1 MCGFTGIFHSRDK
14 REIDMALL
22 ARMNDSLAHR
32 GPDDCGYHTEPGIG
46 LGHRRLSIIDLSGG
60 HQPMFNEDG
69 SVAVVYNGEIYNFQ
83 ELIKELREAGHR
95 FRTSCDTEVIVHAWE
110 EWGADCVKRFRG
122 MFAFALWDQNQETLF
137 LARDRL
143 GIKPLYYSV
152 LADGTVLFGSELKA
166 LLQHPDLPRNID
178 PRAVEDYFAYGYVPD
193 PKTIYRD
200 VAKLAPAHYL
210 TFRRNEPFPSPRS
223 YWDLSFETREG
234 LTEAQACEELVE
246 HLREAV
252 DIRMIADVPLGA
264 FLSGGV
270 DSSSVVAMMAGLSVS
285 PVESFS
291 IGFDQA
297 NYDETHFAAE
307 VAKAHKTRHHLRKVN
322 ANEFDLVDRLAGIY
336 DEPFADSSAI
346 PTFRLSSVTREH
358 VTVALSGD
366 GGDEVL
372 AGYRRH
378 RWHHYEEQVRAR
390 VPQSIRG
397 PLFGLLGNLYPKMDW
412 APQPFRAKSTFQA
425 LARDSLGGYFHSVSM
440 VADDLRQKLYSSSMR
455 RHLQGYHAGEVLKR
469 YMENAPVED
478 HLSRVQYV
486 DLKTYLPGDIL
497 TKVDRASMANSLEVR
512 VPFLDHHFVEWAA
525 HIPAKLRLNG
535 REGKYVLKKAMEAHL
550 PSNVLYRKKMG
561 FAVPLTAWFRGPL
574 RERVKSSLSGDVL
587 ADSGYF
593 DMTSIARLVDQHQAG
608 LRDHGAVIWALV
620 MFESFLH
627 QVHCKTG
634 DQTNFGK

>member
-1 MCGFTGIFHSRDK
+1 MCGFTGIFYSRDE
-14 REIDMALL
+14 RAIDATLL

-46 LGHRRLSIIDLSGG
+46 LGHRRLSIIDISGG

-69 SVAVVYNGEIYNFQ
+69 SVVVVYNGEIYNFQ

-110 EWGADCVKRFRG
+110 EWGADCIKRFRG
-122 MFAFALWDQNQETLF
+122 MFAFALWDQNQETLL

-143 GIKPLYYSV
+143 GIKPLYYAI
-152 LADGTVLFGSELKA
+152 LADGAVLFGSELKA

-223 YWDLSFETREG
+223 YWDLSFETRGG
-234 LTEAQACEELVE
+234 LTEAKACEELVE

-297 NYDETHFAAE
+297 SYDETYYAAE

-346 PTFRLSSVTREH
+346 PTFRLSSITREQ

-378 RWHHYEEQVRAR
+378 RWHHYEELVRAR
-390 VPQSIRG
+390 LPQGIRG
-397 PLFGLLGNLYPKMDW
+397 PVFGLLGSVYPKMDW
-412 APQPFRAKSTFQA
+412 APQPLRAKSTLQA
-425 LARDSLGGYFHSVSM
+425 LARDSSGGYFHSVSI
-440 VADDLRQKLYSSSMR
+440 VPDDLRRNLYSEAMR
-455 RHLQGYHAGEVLKR
+455 RNLQGYHAGEVLKG

-512 VPFLDHHFVEWAA
+512 VPILDHHFVEWAA
-525 HIPAKLRLNG
+525 RLPAELKLNG

-574 RERVKSSLSGDVL
+574 RERVKSSLGGDVL

-593 DMTSIARLVDQHQAG
+593 DMTSIAELVEQHHAG
-608 LRDHGAVIWALV
+608 LRDHSAVIWALV
-620 MFESFLH
+620 MFESFLR
-627 QVHCKTG
+627 QVHI
-634 DQTNFGK
+634 DDRSPMEQR